1 MVDAIVVNFEQNRHI
16 ALASQLLN
24 VNKYHALLLF
34 FLVTLNMLL
43 QIVLMYI
50 QLVCRQFIVKQVLY
64 IVLLLLL
71 LLLLYFS
78 HGSRLVAVS
87 KFHIVLVFLVFS
99 LSRFD
104 TMNVLLFFFFFVDE
118 FGQISHFFKWLSC
131 SSLLIIDLISRIVN
145 YRYCWL

>member
-16 ALASQLLN
+16 VLASQLLN
-24 VNKYHALLLF
+24 VNKCHTLLLF

-43 QIVLMYI
+43 QTVLMYI

-104 TMNVLLFFFFFVDE
+104 TMNVLLFFFFFFDE

>member
-24 VNKYHALLLF
+24 VNKCHTLLLF
-34 FLVTLNMLL
+34 FLLTLNMLL

-50 QLVCRQFIVKQVLY
+50 QLVCRQFSVKQVLY

-104 TMNVLLFFFFFVDE
+104 TMNVLFSFFFDE

-131 SSLLIIDLISRIVN
+131 SSLLIVDLISQIVN

>member
-1 MVDAIVVNFEQNRHI
+1 MVDAIVVNFEQNRYI
-16 ALASQLLN
+16 VLASQLLN
-24 VNKYHALLLF
+24 VNKCHTLLLF

-43 QIVLMYI
+43 QTVLMYI